1 MSEPCEFRAKARE
14 YAVRAKL
21 AKSHDEWLSAKG
33 MAKSYLLLSKNAAWL
48 RSTDGFIEAVKNGV
62 RWPGPAASPSALE
75 AASELGH
82 GPPALT

>member
-21 AKSHDEWLSAKG
+21 AQSHDEWLSEKG

-48 RSTDGFIEAVKNGV
+48 RSTDVFIAAVKSGK
-62 RWPGPAASPSALE
+62 RWPGPAASRSAPE
-75 AASELGH
+75 AAPEG
-82 GPPALT
+82 